1 MLRHH
6 IGKCRPS
13 GSAPRVVAGIIFGAW
28 LVSHP
33 ASSAESA
40 SAGDA
45 AASELVPLEVFAA
58 NPTYEN
64 IKVSPTGEYL
74 AATFFNPEDVTESKL
89 VVLDIQN
96 MEVTAI
102 AHVRGRDFISNFFW
116 ANDERIV
123 GQIAR
128 KVGWQ
133 DQPFP
138 TGDMV
143 SMNWNGKRKRWIFG
157 QRKQGGRSVNG
168 ASILSTLPEEPK
180 KILIAANNFA
190 EREGSYTEAIL
201 LDIYNGRER
210 RVTRAPA
217 RNAQLIADHSGTIR
231 YAFSNNPENDNASEI
246 HQKTDEGWELVSSF
260 PSTEGSILPVGFKPD
275 NESIYIIDNA
285 QFDVETLFELNP
297 KTGDRK
303 EIYKHPTV
311 DISSLEMDKNG
322 NLVGIYL

>member
-1 MLRHH
+1 MHRQR
-6 IGKCRPS
+6 IGKCMPLR
-13 GSAPRVVAGIIFGAW
+13 SAPRVFAGIIFGAW
-28 LVSHP
+28 LMSHP

-45 AASELVPLEVFAA
+45 AASKLVPLEVFAA

-201 LDIYNGRER
+201 LA
-210 RVTRAPA
+210 T
-217 RNAQLIADHSGTIR
+217 
-231 YAFSNNPENDNASEI
+231 
-246 HQKTDEGWELVSSF
+246 
-260 PSTEGSILPVGFKPD
+260 
-275 NESIYIIDNA
+275 
-285 QFDVETLFELNP
+285 
-297 KTGDRK
+297 
-303 EIYKHPTV
+303 
-311 DISSLEMDKNG
+311 
-322 NLVGIYL
+322 

>member
-1 MLRHH
+1 MAR
-6 IGKCRPS
+6 GWCPTRRR
-13 GSAPRVVAGIIFGAW
+13 APNR
-28 LVSHP
+28 
-33 ASSAESA
+33 
-40 SAGDA
+40 SAGDGRSQA
-45 AASELVPLEVFAA
+45 RPLEVFAA

-168 ASILSTLPEEPK
+168 ASILSLLRGAQ

-210 RVTRAPA
+210 RVTRAPT

-231 YAFSNNPENDNASEI
+231 YAFSNNPDNDNASEI
-246 HQKTDEGWELVSSF
+246 HQKRMRAGSWSVASHRRKGASYRWASSRQR
-260 PSTEGSILPVGFKPD
+260 V
-275 NESIYIIDNA
+275 
-285 QFDVETLFELNP
+285 
-297 KTGDRK
+297 
-303 EIYKHPTV
+303 
-311 DISSLEMDKNG
+311 
-322 NLVGIYL
+322 NLHHRQRAI